1 MEGSQEKLTN
11 NNNNNNDKDD
21 NNDDDGDGD
30 DDDDDDYEQCDNVV
44 KKIPNNPH
52 LYDVH
57 RVKLPSSSK
66 AGFHVRFFFS
76 L

>member
-1 MEGSQEKLTN
+1 MKRSQEKLTN
-11 NNNNNNDKDD
+11 NNHNNDD
-21 NNDDDGDGD
+21 NN
-30 DDDDDDYEQCDNVV
+30 DDDDDYEQYDNLV
-44 KKIPNNPH
+44 KKIRNYPH
-52 LYDVH
+52 LYDVS

>member
-1 MEGSQEKLTN
+1 MERSQEKLTN
-11 NNNNNNDKDD
+11 NNVDNNDDD
-21 NNDDDGDGD
+21 DDDGDGD
-30 DDDDDDYEQCDNVV
+30 DDDDDDYERYDNVV
-44 KKIPNNPH
+44 KKIRNYPH

-66 AGFHVRFFFS
+66 AGFHVCFFFS